1 MWTPVLNGKPAS
13 AGGWGQ
19 TRPLVRGSE
28 RREGPRERGPGLGSG
43 SCQILLGASRT
54 RRGGSGGGVG
64 GDAVGTGKG
73 PWGPRPAAHT
83 HRNTFCFPS
92 NAGVGRR
99 PPQVKD
105 RTNPPRGPG
114 KTSSRGRSQDSRE
127 ARPSSP
133 KRRRRHPSPEVPE
146 VPEVP
151 ASLTALT
158 SRLVNQVDALD
169 VALEDLRAPGGAFL
183 RVPARGTEPT
193 ASQRAWLSWQLAH
206 AGANLHWALCAL
218 DTLLAA
224 QPGLTCQQPCM
235 PGASW
240 P

>member
-13 AGGWGQ
+13 TGGWGQ
-19 TRPLVRGSE
+19 TLPLVRCSE
-28 RREGPRERGPGLGSG
+28 SHKGLRERGPGFGGG
-43 SCQILLGASRT
+43 SCQILLRVT
-54 RRGGSGGGVG
+54 RIRRGGSGGGGGG
-64 GDAVGTGKG
+64 GDGVGTGKG
-73 PWGPRPAAHT
+73 PWGPWPAAHT

-92 NAGVGRR
+92 NAGAGH
-99 PPQVKD
+99 PPAQVKD
-105 RTNPPRGPG
+105 RTTPPWGPAR
-114 KTSSRGRSQDSRE
+114 TTSRGRSQDSRE

-133 KRRRRHPSPEVPE
+133 KRRRRHLSPEVPA
-146 VPEVP
+146 P
-151 ASLTALT
+151 LTALT
-158 SRLVNQVDALD
+158 SRLVNQVEALD
-169 VALEDLRAPGGAFL
+169 VALDDLRAPGGAFL

-206 AGANLHWALCAL
+206 AGANLHWALSAL

-224 QPGLTCQQPCM
+224 QPGLTCQQRCM

>member
-1 MWTPVLNGKPAS
+1 M
-13 AGGWGQ
+13 
-19 TRPLVRGSE
+19 
-28 RREGPRERGPGLGSG
+28 
-43 SCQILLGASRT
+43 
-54 RRGGSGGGVG
+54 
-64 GDAVGTGKG
+64 
-73 PWGPRPAAHT
+73 
-83 HRNTFCFPS
+83 
-92 NAGVGRR
+92 
-99 PPQVKD
+99 
-105 RTNPPRGPG
+105 
-114 KTSSRGRSQDSRE
+114 
-127 ARPSSP
+127 
-133 KRRRRHPSPEVPE
+133 
-146 VPEVP
+146 
-151 ASLTALT
+151 ALT

-235 PGASW
+235 PGALW